1 MLKGKP
7 KIQMP
12 DDLDPEIKELISLIN
27 NVEGIETLESCFGH
41 NEGPIVIWGE
51 ADSIDALHKFMYKYF
66 YGNQLWH
73 FELVLSDTMIDEQD
87 WGKIVFLLKTDD
99 RYIDFPDTQLMADNL
114 TRTFL
119 MKQAF
124 LMKQETKCS

>member
-12 DDLDPEIKELISLIN
+12 DDLDPEIRALISLIN

-51 ADSIDALHKFMYKYF
+51 ADSIEDLHKFMYKYF

-73 FELVLSDTMIDEQD
+73 FELVLSDVMIDEQD

-119 MKQAF
+119 MKQEA
-124 LMKQETKCS
+124 KCS

>member
-12 DDLDPEIKELISLIN
+12 NDLDPEIRELISRIN

-51 ADSIDALHKFMYKYF
+51 ADSIEDLHKFMYEYF
-66 YGNQLWH
+66 YDNQLWH
-73 FELVLSDTMIDEQD
+73 FELVLSDVMIDEQD
-87 WGKIVFLLKTDD
+87 WGKIVFLLKSDD

-119 MKQAF
+119 MKQEA
-124 LMKQETKCS
+124 KCS